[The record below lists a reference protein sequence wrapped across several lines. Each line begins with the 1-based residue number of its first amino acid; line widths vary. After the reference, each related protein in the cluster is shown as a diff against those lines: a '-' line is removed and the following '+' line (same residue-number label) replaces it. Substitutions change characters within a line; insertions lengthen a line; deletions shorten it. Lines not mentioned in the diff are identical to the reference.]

1 MRVLSEQS
9 DMSSASKFPLE
20 DLSQTAL
27 FQKINDI
34 CAAVDAVNSI
44 EELFDI
50 SLKRTMGL
58 FGVRRG
64 SIFILNK
71 NGSDLVLMTA
81 QGMKG
86 DEKKQLVKRMGE
98 GIVGQVAQL
107 KEPIIVDD
115 ISKDKRFINYKTR
128 GSYRTPSFICTP
140 LMIKDKLIGVIN
152 LADKESN

>member
-115 ISKDKRFINYKTR
+115 ISKDK
-128 GSYRTPSFICTP
+128 
-140 LMIKDKLIGVIN
+140 
-152 LADKESN
+152 